1 MEMKNPSVLM
11 MATILA
17 THLSVYPTFHT
28 NMMNREF
35 VAYVMSLLEPG
46 TSEQLKDWTAVMRAQ
61 KSEVA
66 PAGESLLFLQRVM
79 SNTGIVTQL
88 AVLLMNN
95 LSCSP
100 ELGKIMGSLPVKY
113 GAKPLAKLFLIDR
126 NK

>member
-1 MEMKNPSVLM
+1 MEMKNTNVLM

-17 THLSVYPTFHT
+17 AHLSVYTAFHP

-35 VAYVMSLLEPG
+35 IAYVMSLLEPG
-46 TSEQLKDWTAVMRAQ
+46 TSEQLKSWTAQLKAQ
-61 KSEVA
+61 KSEIA

-88 AVLLMNN
+88 AVLVMNN
-95 LSCSP
+95 LSCSL